1 MKEKNQSKKSV
12 NTAKEKRGKKET
24 KKNLSTASK
33 KKQISL
39 DDPSLYINR
48 EINWLDMNE
57 RIFEESFDETNPL
70 LERAKFLAICGGNLD
85 EFFMVR
91 VSGLKRQ
98 VLKGALKAPPDGLTP
113 VQQLSEIRIKVKNL
127 TKKYAKCWSE
137 KMIPALEQ
145 EGIHITKVSD
155 LDKKQ
160 KAIVKKLFKN
170 QIYPTLTPLAM
181 DVAHPFPFISNLS
194 LNLAV
199 TITHPE
205 KGEKYARIKVPARLF
220 NRFVEIP
227 ASSPEKKSQTFV
239 LLEDIIISHIDMLF
253 PGLEVTGAYPFR
265 ITRNAEIQI
274 SFDKASDLLTAVEEG
289 IESRRIGF
297 PVRLQI
303 DDSMPDNL
311 KKVFVQNLGLSNEEV
326 YKFDGP
332 LGLIGL
338 WELLRID
345 RPELKDKPFIACTP
359 PNLTEDSDIFSAL
372 ERKDW
377 VFYFPYDNF
386 NVMVHLLHQA
396 AEDPEVLAIKSTMY
410 RIDQRSPLMD
420 GILRARQKG
429 KAASVLVELKAKFDE
444 EKNIGWAR
452 VLEEAGVHVVYGLED
467 LKVHAKILLIVR
479 KRKNKIIRY
488 SLIST
493 GNFNAVTS
501 EIYADISYLTTN
513 PVVGE
518 ELTEVFNS
526 LTGYSETEDYKQLIV
541 APKTLRSEIMKR
553 INREIEQHKKTGNG
567 HIALKLNG
575 LTDKY
580 IIQSLYRAS
589 QAGVKVELNVRGLC
603 RLRPGVKGVSENISV
618 ISIMGRFLEHARIY
632 YFFNNGAED
641 VLIGSADMMER
652 NLNRRI
658 EVLLEIPDETRKREI
673 IDHMLKIH
681 LKDTAKARKLQS
693 DGSYIRLGTPKD
705 PKALNSQ
712 EWLIKNRGVWHGEE
726 KE

>member
-1 MKEKNQSKKSV
+1 MKSKKPAAKKERKKK
-12 NTAKEKRGKKET
+12 NTAAAT
-24 KKNLSTASK
+24 PSK
-33 KKQISL
+33 TSISL
-39 DDPSLYINR
+39 DDPSLYINS
-48 EINWLDMNE
+48 EISWLDMNE
-57 RIFEESFDETNPL
+57 RIFEESEDETQPL

-113 VQQLSEIRIKVKNL
+113 VEQLEEIRSKVKIL
-127 TKKYAKCWSE
+127 TKKYSKCWSQ
-137 KMIPALEQ
+137 KIVPALEK
-145 EGIHITKVSD
+145 EGICIKKVKD
-155 LDKKQ
+155 LDSKQ
-160 KAIVKKLFKN
+160 KAYVKKIFKN

-220 NRFVEIP
+220 NRFLEVP
-227 ASSPEKKSQTFV
+227 ASNSDKKNTTLV
-239 LLEDIIISHIDMLF
+239 LLEDIIISHINMLF

-265 ITRNAEIQI
+265 ITRNAKIRI
-274 SFDKASDLLTAVEEG
+274 SLDKASDLLTAVEEG
-289 IESRRIGF
+289 VESRRIGF

-311 KKVFVQNLGLSNEEV
+311 KKVFIQKLGLSNDEV
-326 YKFDGP
+326 YRFEGP
-332 LGLIGL
+332 LGLVCL
-338 WELLRID
+338 WEFLNQD
-345 RPELKDKPFIACTP
+345 RPELKDQPFLPCTP
-359 PNLTEDSDIFSAL
+359 PALSEESDIFSAL
-372 ERKDW
+372 ERRDW
-377 VFYFPYDNF
+377 VIYYPYDSF

-410 RIDQRSPLMD
+410 RIDQRSPLMN
-420 GILRARQKG
+420 GILRARQNG

-444 EKNIGWAR
+444 EKNISWAR
-452 VLEEAGVHVVYGLED
+452 VLEEAGVHVVYGLEE

-567 HIALKLNG
+567 YIALKLNG

-580 IIQSLYRAS
+580 IIQALYRAS
-589 QAGVKVELNVRGLC
+589 QTGLKVELNVRGLC

-618 ISIMGRFLEHARIY
+618 VSIMGRFLEHARIY
-632 YFFNNGAED
+632 YFFNDGAED

-658 EVLLEIPDETRKREI
+658 EVLLEIPNEACKRAI

-681 LKDTAKARKLQS
+681 LKDTAKGRKLQS
-693 DGSYIRLGTPKD
+693 DGSYVRLGTPKD

-712 EWLIKNRGVWHGEE
+712 QWLIENQGVWHGEE